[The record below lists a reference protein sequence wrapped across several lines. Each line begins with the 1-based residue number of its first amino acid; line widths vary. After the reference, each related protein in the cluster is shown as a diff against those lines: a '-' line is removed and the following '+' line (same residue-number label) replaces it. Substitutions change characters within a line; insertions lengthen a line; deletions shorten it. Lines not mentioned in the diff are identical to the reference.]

1 MAYCK
6 KLTREYLEALGIQNV
21 TEDGKVYGK
30 VYKENT
36 QLLVPKINNSGQWII
51 VRPAIDK
58 NGNRIKQYIDPKRP
72 HYFVYKNT
80 SIPLPRLIYAW
91 FNRIVPEGMVVS
103 NKNKDKSDN
112 RLCNLELITNKE
124 SKAKSRPW
132 LRIKK
137 VRNLKSIE
145 AYDADILWR
154 SNYYETAKQFKDE
167 KWAHKLRCEIADL
180 RAAQTYATLVFFL
193 GLDNPKLAEYVK
205 ARKISKDEF
214 NKIMGG
220 DINEDSKNIKSK

>member
-30 VYKENT
+30 IYKEDNH
-36 QLLVPKINNSGQWII
+36 LLVPKINNSGQWII

-58 NGNRIKQYIDPKRP
+58 EGNRIKQYIDPKRP

-91 FNRIVPEGMVVS
+91 FKGEAPAKMVVS

-137 VRNLKSIE
+137 VRDLKSIE

-154 SNYYETAKQFKDE
+154 SNYYETAKATKDE

-180 RAAQTYATLVFFL
+180 KATRIYAELVLFL

-205 ARKISKDEF
+205 ARKISKEDY
-214 NKIMGG
+214 NKIMDG
-220 DINEDSKNIKSK
+220 E